1 MIHASAFLITQA
13 GQYYFLLSALSGR
26 LEMLGVT
33 ARLVL
38 HMSWCVWT
46 SELKLFSQQEEG
58 ERLNYDSIQAI
69 ESFWQRAVDK
79 FHIEM
84 PCLSTRCILI

>member
-1 MIHASAFLITQA
+1 MIHASASLITQA

-46 SELKLFSQQEEG
+46 SELKLQEEG

-84 PCLSTRCILI
+84 PCWSARCILI